1 LVFKEAEQQ
10 RIKMIA
16 ERQQWF
22 WKWMSVM
29 MLPFSFTSYAVLHYQ
44 FKFSPLKSMI
54 FASVGLYSI
63 CELGTLSTKM
73 NMDKFYRELY
83 TQYKDEVLLPQYR
96 GLKLHGGKTPS
107 QIDNKEL
114 TSSNLDDLKVLINKN
129 RG

>member
-1 LVFKEAEQQ
+1 
-10 RIKMIA
+10 
-16 ERQQWF
+16 
-22 WKWMSVM
+22 
-29 MLPFSFTSYAVLHYQ
+29 
-44 FKFSPLKSMI
+44 MI

-96 GLKLHGGKTPS
+96 GLKLHGGKTPN

-114 TSSNLDDLKVLINKN
+114 TSSNLDDLKALINKN